1 VPDTDTG
8 GSTPENAEDGT
19 RFDTLRIGSFLSG
32 RRQSTYMA
40 TDATS
45 VMVVGGGV
53 AGLSAALFT
62 ARAGLSTTV
71 VSTGESILQ
80 RNAHLENYPGFP
92 AGINPR
98 LLLDL
103 LEEQVSGAGVEFV
116 GGRIQRVTRDGE
128 TFELLDADGEHYD
141 ADYVIAA
148 SWADATYLEGLDVE
162 FLDRGSKTFVGVDE
176 FGSTTVEGLY
186 AAGRLAEQ
194 HHQTVVAAGHGAQVG
209 IAVVEDSDVD
219 IYHDWTV
226 PEGYFTERGREVP
239 PGCEEVDD
247 AERERREVESIERM
261 REAFAEPHPGDPT
274 MHPSVVDD
282 AQRR

>member
-1 VPDTDTG
+1 
-8 GSTPENAEDGT
+8 
-19 RFDTLRIGSFLSG
+19 
-32 RRQSTYMA
+32 MA
-40 TDATS
+40 TSDTS
-45 VMVVGGGV
+45 VVVVGGGV
-53 AGLSAALFT
+53 AGLSAALYT
-62 ARAGLSTTV
+62 GRAGLQTTV
-71 VSTGESILQ
+71 VSTGDSILR

-103 LEEQVSGAGVEFV
+103 LEEQVADAGVTFAD
-116 GGRIQRVTRDGE
+116 GRIQRVTSEGDG
-128 TFELLDADGEHYD
+128 FELLSADGDSYD

-162 FLDRGSKTFVGVDE
+162 FVDRGSKTFVGVDD

-219 IYHDWTV
+219 FYHDWTV
-226 PEGYFTERGREVP
+226 PEGYFTGRGREVP
-239 PGCEEVDD
+239 PGCEEIDE
-247 AERERREVESIERM
+247 AEREDREAASLERM
-261 REAFAEPHPGDPT
+261 REAFAEPHPEAPT
-274 MHPSVVDD
+274 MHPSVAEDE
-282 AQRR
+282 